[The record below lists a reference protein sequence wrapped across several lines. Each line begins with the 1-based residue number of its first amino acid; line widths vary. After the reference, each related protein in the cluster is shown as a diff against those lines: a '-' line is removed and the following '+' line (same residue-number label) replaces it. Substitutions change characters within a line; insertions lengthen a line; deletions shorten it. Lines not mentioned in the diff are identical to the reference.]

1 MPDNSITIEI
11 DGQAVEAQP
20 GQMLIEVT
28 DRIGNY
34 VPRFCYHNKLSVA
47 ANCRMCLVEVEK
59 APKPL
64 PACATPVADGMKV
77 HTRSALAVDAQ
88 KSVMEFLLIN
98 HPLDC
103 PICDQGGECELQDL
117 AMGYGRDVSRYQE
130 NKRVVQDKNIGPL
143 VQTDMTRCIHCTRC
157 VRFGEEIAGLREL
170 GATGRSEFMEI
181 GTYIEKSMTS
191 ELSGNVI
198 DLCPVGALTSKPF
211 RFRART
217 WEMTQHEGVAVHDPI
232 GSNIHFH
239 VKNDQV
245 KRVAPAE
252 NEDIN
257 EVWLS
262 DRDRFSYEGLNS
274 AERLTTPM
282 LRDEQG
288 WREVGWQTAI
298 EYVSNKLQAIAKEQG
313 AGAIGALISPSATS
327 EECYLAQQL
336 LRELGSDNIDHR
348 LRQTDFTDQDNAPAC
363 PGLGLTLQQVEQ
375 LDAALIIGGFP
386 RKDQPIFN
394 HRLRKAARAGAR
406 VMAINPVDFDFN
418 FELAHKQI
426 IAPERLVTEVAAVVK
441 AIVGD
446 QDPDAALTRLLAEVR
461 PDARHETLA
470 QALTAADRPAV
481 FIGSLGISHPHFSV
495 LRYLGA
501 TLAQRLAGAFGC
513 LDYGAN
519 SAGAWLAG
527 AVPHRLPGMVG
538 AANGLNAGAMLKHD
552 LAACLLLNAEPEL
565 DFFDGKQARD
575 ALSRVECVI
584 AVTGYRRALD
594 YAHVLLPM
602 ALYAENPGS
611 FLNLEGRRQCFEAAV
626 APPGSARPA
635 WQIFCSI
642 ASSLDLEGF
651 KYAGFEALCAT
662 VLALADKVQ
671 PDTVGAAALGAPAA
685 LPAVAADAGLE
696 RVGYVPMNSV
706 DALVRHA
713 PALQQTGDVAD
724 GCAHINEKTANRLE
738 LGGAKLVEVSSHS
751 GQVRLPLQIDHT
763 VADDCVLIHGGHAD
777 SAGLGPLA
785 GRVSLTGVGHD

>member
-1 MPDNSITIEI
+1 MPDDSITIEI
-11 DGQAVEAQP
+11 DGRAVEAQP

-28 DRIGNY
+28 DRIDNY
-34 VPRFCYHNKLSVA
+34 VPRFCYHHKLSVA

-64 PACATPVADGMKV
+64 PACATPVAPGMKV
-77 HTRSALAVDAQ
+77 HTRSALALDAQ

-130 NKRVVQDKNIGPL
+130 NKRVVRDKNIGPL

-217 WEMTQHEGVAVHDPI
+217 WEMTQHEGVAVHDPV

-245 KRVAPAE
+245 KRVAPAA
-252 NEDIN
+252 NEDVN

-274 AERLTTPM
+274 AERLTAPM

-288 WREVGWQTAI
+288 WHEVGWQTAI
-298 EYVSNKLQAIAKEQG
+298 EYVSNKLQAITKEQG
-313 AGAIGALISPSATS
+313 AGSIGALISPSATS

-336 LRELGSDNIDHR
+336 LRGLGSDNIDHR
-348 LRQTDFTDQDNAPAC
+348 LRQTDFTDQDQAPAA

-375 LDAALIIGGFP
+375 LDAVLLIGGFP

-394 HRLRKAARAGAR
+394 HRLRQAARAGAR
-406 VMAINPVDFDFN
+406 VMVINPVDFDFN

-426 IAPERLVTEVAAVVK
+426 TAPERLVMEVAAVVK
-441 AIVGD
+441 AVVGD
-446 QDPDAALTRLLAEVR
+446 QDPDAELSRLLAEVR
-461 PDARHETLA
+461 PSARHETLA
-470 QALTAADRPAV
+470 QALSTAGRPAV

-501 TLAQRLAGAFGC
+501 TLAQRLTGTFGC

-538 AANGLNAGAMLKHD
+538 AANGLDAGAMLKHE

-594 YAHVLLPM
+594 YAQVLLPM

-642 ASSLDLEGF
+642 AGSLGLEGF
-651 KYAGFEALCAT
+651 KYAGFEAVRAT

-671 PDTVGAAALGAPAA
+671 PDTASALGAPPA
-685 LPAVAADAGLE
+685 LPVVAADAGLE
-696 RVGYVPMNSV
+696 RIGYVPMNSV
-706 DALVRHA
+706 DSLVRHA

-724 GCAHINEKTANRLE
+724 GLVHVNEKTANKLE
-738 LGGAKLVEVSSHS
+738 LGGSGLVEVSSQS
-751 GQVRLPLQIDHT
+751 GRVRLPLQIDHT

-785 GRVSLTGVGHD
+785 GRVSVTGVEHD

>member
-1 MPDNSITIEI
+1 MPDDSITIEI
-11 DGQAVEAQP
+11 DGRAVEAQP

-28 DRIGNY
+28 DRIDNY
-34 VPRFCYHNKLSVA
+34 VPRFCYHHKLSVA

-64 PACATPVADGMKV
+64 PACATPVAPGMKV
-77 HTRSALAVDAQ
+77 HTRSALALDAQ

-130 NKRVVQDKNIGPL
+130 NKRVVRDKNIGPL

-217 WEMTQHEGVAVHDPI
+217 WEMTQHEGVAVHDPV

-245 KRVAPAE
+245 KRVAPAA
-252 NEDIN
+252 NEDVN

-274 AERLTTPM
+274 AERLTAPM

-288 WREVGWQTAI
+288 WHEVGWQTAI
-298 EYVSNKLQAIAKEQG
+298 EYVSNKLQAITKEQG
-313 AGAIGALISPSATS
+313 ADSIGALISPSATS

-336 LRELGSDNIDHR
+336 LRGLGSDNIDHR
-348 LRQTDFTDQDNAPAC
+348 LRQTDFTDQDHAPAA

-375 LDAALIIGGFP
+375 LDAVLIIGGFP

-406 VMAINPVDFDFN
+406 VMVINPVDFDFN

-426 IAPERLVTEVAAVVK
+426 TAPERLVMEVAAVVK
-441 AIVGD
+441 AVVGD
-446 QDPDAALTRLLAEVR
+446 QDADAELSRLLAEVR
-461 PDARHETLA
+461 PSARHETLA
-470 QALTAADRPAV
+470 QALSTASRPAV

-501 TLAQRLAGAFGC
+501 TLAQRLTGTFGC

-538 AANGLNAGAMLKHD
+538 AANGLDAGAMLKHD

-594 YAHVLLPM
+594 YAQVLLPM

-642 ASSLDLEGF
+642 AGSLGLEGF
-651 KYAGFEALCAT
+651 KYAGFEAVRAT

-671 PDTVGAAALGAPAA
+671 PDTASALGAPAS
-685 LPAVAADAGLE
+685 LPVVAADAGLE

-713 PALQQTGDVAD
+713 PSLQQTGDVAD
-724 GCAHINEKTANRLE
+724 GLAHVNEKTANRLE
-738 LGGAKLVEVSSHS
+738 LGGAELVEVSSQS
-751 GQVRLPLQIDHT
+751 GRVRLPLQIDHT

-785 GRVSLTGVGHD
+785 GRVSVTGVEHD